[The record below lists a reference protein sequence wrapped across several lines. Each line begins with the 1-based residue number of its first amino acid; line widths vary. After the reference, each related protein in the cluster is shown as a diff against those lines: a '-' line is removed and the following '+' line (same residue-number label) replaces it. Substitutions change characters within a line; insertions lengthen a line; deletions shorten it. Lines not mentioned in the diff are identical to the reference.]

1 MKILNVGDK
10 GTAACY
16 VCKSFVD
23 TTYSLKDV
31 PFSDNSGIAK
41 NILVGVCD
49 CCDSVISMPQQSASS
64 VKQQRNI

>member
-16 VCKSFVD
+16 VCESFVD

-41 NILVGVCD
+41 NILVVFAI
-49 CCDSVISMPQQSASS
+49 VAI
-64 VKQQRNI
+64 V